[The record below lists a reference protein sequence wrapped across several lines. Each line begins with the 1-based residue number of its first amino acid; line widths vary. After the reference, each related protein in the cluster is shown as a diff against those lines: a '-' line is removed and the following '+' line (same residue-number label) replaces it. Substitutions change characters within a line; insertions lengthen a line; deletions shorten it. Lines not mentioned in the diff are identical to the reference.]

1 MNKIRQEIVPSKESV
16 QRKSIKTETSTKI
29 KSRIEIISK
38 YEHKTL
44 VAIC

>member
-1 MNKIRQEIVPSKESV
+1 MNKIQKEIVPSRESV

-29 KSRIEIISK
+29 ESRIKIISK
-38 YEHKTL
+38 YAHKTL